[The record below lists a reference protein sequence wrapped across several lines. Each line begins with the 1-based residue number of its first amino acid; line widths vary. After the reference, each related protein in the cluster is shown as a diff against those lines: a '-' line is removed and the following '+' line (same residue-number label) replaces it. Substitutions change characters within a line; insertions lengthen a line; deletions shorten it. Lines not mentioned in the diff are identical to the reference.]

1 MINYTSDV
9 YKKYLEG
16 VLTKPAAETSP
27 QELHHAIGEMLMN
40 LMSEDWEDSKNAHR
54 HTRHASYLSME
65 FLMGRAIYNNLL
77 CLGVYDEVE
86 KALNQMGT
94 SLSVLEEIED
104 AALGNGGLGRLAA
117 CFLDSAAALDLPLDG
132 YGIRYKYGLFK
143 QSIQNGFQCEE
154 ADDWTKYGDA
164 WSVRHEEDAVLI
176 EYHDQTVK
184 AVPYDMPVIGY
195 GTKNIGTLRLW
206 QAEPLKEFDFHIFN
220 NQNYLEACAE
230 KIYAENISRCLYPND
245 DTEAGKKLRLQQE
258 YFFSSASLQDLL
270 RKHLED
276 YGNYENLADVM
287 TVQLNDTHPV
297 MAIPELIR
305 LLTKEGISFEKAAEI
320 AKKVFRYTNHT
331 IMAEALEKWY
341 APFVQDLLPEIYQ
354 IIVRLN
360 EMLIAELYQK
370 NAEKEQINKMR
381 IIQDNMIHMAHMAIF
396 MGSYVNGV
404 AEIHTQIL
412 KDTALKDWYEFY
424 PERFQNKT
432 NGITQRRWLAL
443 CNQELSA
450 LLTELLGSEDWIK
463 NLDLLKEL
471 DKFADDDAVMQRFI
485 NIKQEKKKQLVNY
498 IYFRESDRFENAE
511 SCEKFFASET
521 TVFDIQIK
529 RLHEYKRQLLNAFS
543 ILYLYYGIKDG
554 SIKDLPPVAFIF
566 GAKSAPGYRRAKAII
581 KYINEIAE
589 MIDHDPEVADKIKVF
604 FVSEY
609 NVSYAEKL
617 VAAADISEQISTAGT
632 EASGTGNMKLML
644 NGAVTLGTYDGANV
658 EIVQEAGEEN
668 NYIFGARVEEIE
680 KIADSYDSRKILA
693 ENDKLRKIVQT
704 LMDGTFS
711 DGGNGDFKELYDALT
726 DGASWHKPDHYYLM
740 LDLQNYCDTKIKA
753 LKDYQTDRMAFA
765 RKQWHNI
772 CHAGKFSSDRTIREY
787 AEEIWQIQ
795 PVSFEN

>member
-1 MINYTSDV
+1 MMQYT
-9 YKKYLEG
+9 KETFRKYLEG
-16 VLTKPAAETSP
+16 VLTKPANETTP
-27 QELHHAIGEMLMN
+27 QELHQAIGDMVMQLMT
-40 LMSEDWEDSKNAHR
+40 EDWEDSRSAHR
-54 HTRHASYLSME
+54 HTRHACYLSME
-65 FLMGRAIYNNLL
+65 FLMGRSIYNNLL
-77 CLGVYDEVE
+77 CLGIYDEVE
-86 KALNQMGT
+86 KALNEMGT
-94 SLSVLEEIED
+94 SLNQLEEIED

-117 CFLDSAAALDLPLDG
+117 CFLDSAATLDLPLDG

-143 QSIQNGFQCEE
+143 QEIKDGFQNET

-164 WSVRHEEDAVLI
+164 WSVRREEDTVLVK
-176 EYHDQTVK
+176 YQNQTVK
-184 AVPYDMPVIGY
+184 AVPYDMPIIGY

-206 QAEPLKEFDFHIFN
+206 QAEPLQEFDFHVFN
-220 NQNYLEACAE
+220 AQNYLGACAE
-230 KIYAENISRCLYPND
+230 KIYAEDISRCLYPND
-245 DTEAGKKLRLQQE
+245 DTNEGKKLRLKQQ
-258 YFFSSASLQDLL
+258 YFFCSASLQDLL
-270 RKHLED
+270 KKHFED
-276 YGNYENLADVM
+276 YGSYDNLADVL

-297 MAIPELIR
+297 ISIPEFIR
-305 LLTKEGISFEKAAEI
+305 LLTNQGVAFETAVEM

-341 APFVQDLLPEIYQ
+341 APLIQELLPEVYQ

-360 EMLIAELYQK
+360 EMLIAELYHK
-370 NAEKEQINKMR
+370 EASKEKINKMR
-381 IIQDNMIHMAHMAIF
+381 IIQNNMVHMAHMAIF

-412 KDTALKDWYEFY
+412 KDTALADWYQFY

-443 CNQELSA
+443 CNRELSA
-450 LLTELLGSEDWIK
+450 LLTELLGSEDWVT

-471 DKFADDDAVMQRFI
+471 DKFADDETIMQRFMD
-485 NIKQEKKKQLVNY
+485 IKLAKKKQLVET
-498 IYFRESDRFENAE
+498 IYVREPERFESQEACETFFDAE
-511 SCEKFFASET
+511 H

-554 SIKDLPPVAFIF
+554 SITDLPPVAFIF
-566 GAKSAPGYRRAKAII
+566 GAKAAPGYRRAKAII
-581 KYINEIAE
+581 KFINEIAK
-589 MIDHDPEVADKIKVF
+589 MIDADEEVADKIKVF
-604 FVSEY
+604 FVADY

-644 NGAVTLGTYDGANV
+644 NGAVTLGTYDGANI

-668 NYIFGARVEEIE
+668 NYIFGARVEELE
-680 KIADSYDSRKILA
+680 KIVPVYDSRKILA
-693 ENDKLRKIVQT
+693 ENDKLRKVVQT

-711 DGGNGDFKELYDALT
+711 DGGSGDFKELYDALT
-726 DGASWHKPDHYYLM
+726 EGASWHEPDHYYVLG
-740 LDLQNYCDTKIKA
+740 DFQDYCDTKVKA
-753 LKDYQTDRMAFA
+753 LQDYQKNKLDFA
-765 RKQWHNI
+765 KKQWHNI
-772 CHAGKFSSDRTIREY
+772 CNAGKFSSDRTIREY

-795 PVSFEN
+795 PVVFEN

>member
-1 MINYTSDV
+1 MLNYTSKTF
-9 YKKYLEG
+9 KKYLEAT
-16 VLTKPAAETSP
+16 LTKPASETSP
-27 QELHHAIGEMLMN
+27 QELHNAVGEMVMSLMT
-40 LMSEDWEDSKNAHR
+40 EDWEDSRQAHR

-65 FLMGRAIYNNLL
+65 FLMGRAVYNNLL
-77 CLGVYDEVE
+77 CLGIYDEVE
-86 KALNQMGT
+86 KALNEMGT
-94 SLSVLEEIED
+94 SLSKLEEIED

-143 QSIQNGFQCEE
+143 QSFENGFQKED

-164 WSVRHEEDAVLI
+164 WSVRCEEDAVLVK
-176 EYHDQTVK
+176 YSNQTVK

-206 QAEPLKEFDFHIFN
+206 QAEPLKEFDFHTFN

-245 DTEAGKKLRLQQE
+245 DTNEGKKLRLQQE

-270 RKHLED
+270 KKHLED
-276 YGNYENLADVM
+276 YGNYDNLADVLA
-287 TVQLNDTHPV
+287 VQLNDTHPV
-297 MAIPELIR
+297 IAIPELIR
-305 LLTKEGISFEKAAEI
+305 LLTNDGISFEASAEI

-341 APFVQDLLPEIYQ
+341 APLVQELLPEIYQ

-370 NAEKEQINKMR
+370 HAEKTQINKMR
-381 IIQDNMIHMAHMAIF
+381 IIQDNMIHMAHLAIF

-412 KDTALKDWYEFY
+412 KDTALKDWYQYY

-443 CNQELSA
+443 CNRELSA
-450 LLTELLGSEDWIK
+450 MLTELLGSEDWMK
-463 NLDLLKEL
+463 NLDLLREL

-485 NIKQEKKKQLVNY
+485 SIKQEKKKQLVSY
-498 IYFRESDRFENAE
+498 IDFREPDRFASSED
-511 SCEKFFASET
+511 CEKFFAPET

-554 SIKDLPPVAFIF
+554 SITDLPPVAFIF

-581 KYINEIAE
+581 KYINEIAG
-589 MIDHDPEVADKIKVF
+589 MIDNDPEVSDKIKVF

-658 EIVQEAGEEN
+658 EIVQEAGEDN

-680 KIADSYDSRKILA
+680 KIRNSYDSRKILA
-693 ENDKLRKIVQT
+693 ENDKLRKVVQT

-711 DGGNGDFKELYDALT
+711 DGGSGDFKELYDAIT
-726 DGASWHKPDHYYLM
+726 EGTSWHVPDHYYLM
-740 LDLQNYCDTKIKA
+740 LDLQDYCDAKIKA
-753 LKDYQTDRMAFA
+753 LKDYQSDRMAFA

-772 CHAGKFSSDRTIREY
+772 CNAGKFSSDRTIREY
-787 AEEIWQIQ
+787 ASEIWQIQ
-795 PVSFEN
+795 PVSFDD

>member
-1 MINYTSDV
+1 MMNYTSETF
-9 YKKYLEG
+9 KKYLEAT
-16 VLTKPAAETSP
+16 LTKPASETSP
-27 QELHHAIGEMLMN
+27 QELHNAVGEMVMN
-40 LMSEDWEDSKNAHR
+40 LMTEDWEDSRQAHR

-77 CLGVYDEVE
+77 CLGIYDEVE
-86 KALNQMGT
+86 KALNEMGT
-94 SLSVLEEIED
+94 SLSKLEEIED

-143 QSIQNGFQCEE
+143 QTIKDGFQCED

-164 WSVRHEEDAVLI
+164 WSVRREEDAVLVK
-176 EYHDQTVK
+176 YSNQTVK

-206 QAEPLKEFDFHIFN
+206 QAEPLKEFDFHTFN

-245 DTEAGKKLRLQQE
+245 DTNEGKKLRLQQE

-270 RKHLED
+270 KKHFED
-276 YGNYENLADVM
+276 YGTYDNLADTV

-297 MAIPELIR
+297 MSIPELIR
-305 LLTKEGISFEKAAEI
+305 LLMNEGVSFEASAET

-341 APFVQDLLPEIYQ
+341 APLVEELLPEIYQ

-370 NAEKEQINKMR
+370 KAEKTQINNMR

-412 KDTALKDWYEFY
+412 KDTALKDWYQYY

-443 CNQELSA
+443 CNRELSA
-450 LLTELLGSEDWIK
+450 LLTELLGSEDWVK

-471 DKFADDDAVMQRFI
+471 DKFADDDSIMQRFI
-485 NIKQEKKKQLVNY
+485 SIKQEKKKQLVAY
-498 IYFRESDRFENAE
+498 INFREADRFESPE
-511 SCEKFFASET
+511 SCEKFFDAEN

-554 SIKDLPPVAFIF
+554 SIRDLPPVAFIF

-589 MIDHDPEVADKIKVF
+589 MIDSDPEVSDKIKVF

-617 VAAADISEQISTAGT
+617 VASADISEQISTAGT

-658 EIVQEAGEEN
+658 EIVQEAGEDN
-668 NYIFGARVEEIE
+668 NYIFGARVEDIE
-680 KIADSYDSRKILA
+680 KIKDSYDSRKILA
-693 ENDKLRKIVQT
+693 ENDKLRKVVQT

-711 DGGNGDFKELYDALT
+711 DGGSGDFKELYDALT
-726 DGASWHKPDHYYLM
+726 EGASWHEPDHYYLM
-740 LDLQNYCDTKIKA
+740 LDLQDYCDTKIKA
-753 LKDYQTDRMAFA
+753 LKDYHSDRMAFA

-772 CHAGKFSSDRTIREY
+772 CHAGKFSSDRTIKEY
-787 AEEIWQIQ
+787 ADEIWQIQ
-795 PVSFEN
+795 PVSFDN